1 MPEMSIGEIREH
13 TKRYT
18 KELIPN
24 TLPNN
29 IKIWREQL
37 HKIPVK
43 QLADELLIDRNFLT
57 AVEAQ
62 DKNFSGKTTIRYIK
76 HFSSKNKKK
85 SHMNFYAMYDVQKKC
100 ICDTTDEKFYISDCV
115 FTISMK
121 EVHELYEKEKK
132 KKKEDPSIDDLI
144 EYISAR
150 NPVIEKHLAQK
161 ADELEAKFKEEDKDI
176 IDTEKLSVEFNE
188 YRVVKSKVEDGNMVL
203 NLEAIFKKEFEV
215 KDHEFDINFARDEDK
230 ELTKMMIHMGY
241 GEEIAALEY
250 DVDNEFISVVNGK
263 VILSKE
269 YKIPNGRD
277 VSDFYLTDTL
287 DINQKEGDVEI
298 KRAADGTPKKVKF
311 KAVRPSINNFKR
323 YRTLNNKTIEEMAT
337 SVGLTY
343 NGYLNLE
350 MGAQKISTK
359 IMWGTCKSLRIPLET
374 ILNIDEYYER
384 YCRHTKIRKRSS
396 HEEE

>member
-1 MPEMSIGEIREH
+1 MPDITIGEIREH
-13 TKRYT
+13 TKIYT
-18 KELIPN
+18 KELIPS

-76 HFSSKNKKK
+76 HFSSKNKRKA
-85 SHMNFYAMYDVQKKC
+85 HMNFYTMYDVQKKC

-115 FTISMK
+115 FTVSMK

-132 KKKEDPSIDDLI
+132 KKKDNPSIDDLI

-150 NPVIEKHLAQK
+150 NPIIEKNLAKK
-161 ADELEAKFKEEDKDI
+161 ADELEEKFKEEDKDT
-176 IDTEKLSVEFNE
+176 IDPEKLSVAFDE
-188 YRVVKSKVEDGNMVL
+188 YRVVESNVENGNMVL
-203 NLEAIFKKEFEV
+203 KLEAIFKKEFGV

-230 ELTKMMIHMGY
+230 ELTKMLIHMGFA
-241 GEEIAALEY
+241 EEIATLEY
-250 DVDNEFISVVNGK
+250 DVDDEFISVVNGK

-269 YKIPNGRD
+269 YKIPLGREL
-277 VSDFYLTDTL
+277 SEFYLTDTL
-287 DINQKEGDVEI
+287 DIKKKEGDVEV
-298 KRAADGTPKKVKF
+298 KKAADGTPTSVKF
-311 KAVRPSINNFKR
+311 KTIRPSINNFKKF
-323 YRTLNNKTIEEMAT
+323 RTLTNASIEGMAT

-359 IMWGTCKSLRIPLET
+359 IMWGICKRLRIPLET

-384 YCRHTKIRKRSS
+384 YCRHTKIRKRNT
-396 HEEE
+396 HEE